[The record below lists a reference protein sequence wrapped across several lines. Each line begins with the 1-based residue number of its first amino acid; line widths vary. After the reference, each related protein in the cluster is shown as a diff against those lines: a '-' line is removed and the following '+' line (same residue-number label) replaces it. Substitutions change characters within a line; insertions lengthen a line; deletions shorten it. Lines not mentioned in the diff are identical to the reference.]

1 MWKHKKAQNI
11 VCIVN
16 ILKFKKRDSPNEISK
31 GILVACYYINNM
43 YNMLRKIKNKDDL
56 NITIK
61 INKVLYFLLYPL

>member
-11 VCIVN
+11 VSIVN
-16 ILKFKKRDSPNEISK
+16 ILKFKKRDSPKKISK
-31 GILVACYYINNM
+31 GILVACYYIINM